1 MVLVLAVMDATERGD
16 GTDCDFWRNK
26 FKVRDR
32 AKDWLGLAWM
42 SEGSSLGV
50 QPHQTTPIL
59 LVELAAE
66 ARQLRF
72 TTIAD

>member
-32 AKDWLGLAWM
+32 AKDWLGLAW
-42 SEGSSLGV
+42 
-50 QPHQTTPIL
+50 IL
-59 LVELAAE
+59 IFSVGRAQARASPAE
-66 ARQLRF
+66 VG
-72 TTIAD
+72 

>member
-32 AKDWLGLAWM
+32 AKDWLG

>member
-32 AKDWLGLAWM
+32 AKDWLGLA
-42 SEGSSLGV
+42 
-50 QPHQTTPIL
+50 
-59 LVELAAE
+59 
-66 ARQLRF
+66 
-72 TTIAD
+72 